1 MARYHRQEPWS
12 SKAHPILMPV
22 VLILTFGGLMFITGM
37 FANLSYH
44 YDNEVIANAAVT
56 MFTIAAL
63 VSMWGLFE
71 AGIALGEQLES
82 RRRQREYGKNRGR
95 YRE

>member
-1 MARYHRQEPWS
+1 M
-12 SKAHPILMPV
+12 SKKIKIMKAKR
-22 VLILTFGGLMFITGM
+22 LTIGAIV
-37 FANLSYH
+37 
-44 YDNEVIANAAVT
+44 YDNEAIANAAVT

-82 RRRQREYGKNRGR
+82 RRRQREYGKSRGR